1 MCFSALS
8 VEEAEDEGSLL
19 ESIVD
24 PTSLPEEI
32 VVMLEVKAT
41 LRRALF
47 ALPPSLHAIVYLH
60 SFKHL
65 SFAEVARIL
74 NIPQSTVKTY
84 FYRSLPRL
92 RAALMKD
99 GYFMDHFRESDDE
112 KTIHASSH
120 AS

>member
-1 MCFSALS
+1 
-8 VEEAEDEGSLL
+8 
-19 ESIVD
+19 
-24 PTSLPEEI
+24 
-32 VVMLEVKAT
+32 MLEGKAI

-47 ALPPSLHAIVYLH
+47 ALPSSLLAIVYLH

-65 SFAEVARIL
+65 SFTEVARFL
-74 NIPQSTVKTY
+74 NIPQSTVKTS

-99 GYFMDHFRESDDE
+99 GYLMDHFRESDDE